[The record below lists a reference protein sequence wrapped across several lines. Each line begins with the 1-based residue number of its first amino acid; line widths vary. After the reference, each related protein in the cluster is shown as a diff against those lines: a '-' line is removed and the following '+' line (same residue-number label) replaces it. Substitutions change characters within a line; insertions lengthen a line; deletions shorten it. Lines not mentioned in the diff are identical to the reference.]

1 MTRLTLALAGLV
13 GCSGAWAEAIYL
25 DCKTKNHDLMEQ
37 GGYDRMYVIDT
48 GMQSA
53 SVHYDYGFMAT
64 GTARVTAG
72 SFQISFYEVPK
83 VEISRVSGKY
93 LTEFD
98 GSADSGECQ
107 SVDNPNLKF

>member
-1 MTRLTLALAGLV
+1 MIRSVIVVAALVA
-13 GCSGAWAEAIYL
+13 CSGAWAEAIYL
-25 DCKTKNHDLMEQ
+25 DCKTNNHDLAEQ

-48 GMQSA
+48 ERFSA

-72 SFQISFYEVPK
+72 SFQLSLNKLPT
-83 VEISRVSGKY
+83 VEISRVSGNY

-98 GSADSGECQ
+98 GLADSGECQ
-107 SVDNPNLKF
+107 SVDDPNLKF